1 MSVHS
6 LLQRV
11 AATLAM
17 AAFITLTGL
26 AGLSYAHS
34 GDATDE
40 ATSDASSDYSSEG
53 SSGSSSYSSSSEG
66 SSDYSSDDTS
76 SDGPTAE

>member
-17 AAFITLTGL
+17 AAFVVLTGM
-26 AGLSYAHS
+26 AGLSYAHDD
-34 GDATDE
+34 GTEE
-40 ATSDASSDYSSEG
+40 ASSDASSDYSSEG
-53 SSGSSSYSSSSEG
+53 SSGSSSYSSSSDG
-66 SSDYSSDDTS
+66 SSDYSSDETS
-76 SDGPTAE
+76 SDGPTP